1 MRGRVNSPL
10 NIKNRFA
17 VPPHAIT
24 FTATRASGPG
34 GQGVN
39 TTDSAVQLRCD
50 LNAFH
55 IPHPF
60 RARILSFNDS
70 RILDS
75 GEVLIRA
82 ESERSQHRNRRVAI
96 DRLRDLLER
105 ASYRP
110 PKRKRTRPSRSS
122 IRRAVK
128 SQKRRKDIKALRRN
142 PKPRDIG

>member
-1 MRGRVNSPL
+1 MDHPL
-10 NIKNRFA
+10 NIKNRFS
-17 VPPHAIT
+17 VPPHAVT

-39 TTDSAVQLRCD
+39 STDSAVQLRCD

-60 RARILSFNDS
+60 RSRILSFNDS
-70 RILDS
+70 RILAS

-82 ESERSQHRNRRVAI
+82 EGERSQHRNRKAAA
-96 DRLRDLLER
+96 DKLRELLER

-122 IRRAVK
+122 IRKAIRADK
-128 SQKRRKDIKALRRN
+128 HRKAIKRLRKPPELE
-142 PKPRDIG
+142 P

>member
-1 MRGRVNSPL
+1 MNAPL
-10 NIKNRFA
+10 NIKNRFT
-17 VPPHAIT
+17 VPPHDIT

-39 TTDSAVQLRCD
+39 TSDSAVQLRCD

-60 RARILSFNDS
+60 RSRILAFNDS
-70 RILDS
+70 RILES
-75 GEVLIRA
+75 GEMLIRA
-82 ESERSQHRNRRVAI
+82 EGERSQHRNRAAAV
-96 DRLRDLLER
+96 DKLRDLLER

-122 IRRAVK
+122 VRKAIRAD
-128 SQKRRKDIKALRRN
+128 KRRKEIKRLRRT
-142 PKPRDIG
+142 PKLEP